1 MTWELL
7 PPGYDIDT
15 WEDAERLSKDLKG
28 NAAGDSDRC
37 LRTKKALRYLV
48 PEHAAQTI
56 VSCPT
61 HPSRDR

>member
-7 PPGYDIDT
+7 QPGYDIDT
-15 WEDAERLSKDLKG
+15 WEDAERLIKDLEG

-56 VSCPT
+56 ISCPAD
-61 HPSRDR
+61 PSRNR